1 MRTKFFEKIKVVLKW
16 IRNHKY
22 MFVTVVFLAIILV
35 IDDNNMISHMKN
47 RTLINEL
54 TNEIK
59 SMEMDSVAI
68 QTKLRLY
75 TENDSDVIGDE
86 ARKRGLL
93 KAGED
98 AFIIK

>member
-1 MRTKFFEKIKVVLKW
+1 MHLVLDKLKVLGRW
-16 IRNHKY
+16 IAGHKY
-22 MFVTVVFLAIILV
+22 LFVTIVFLLIIV
-35 IDDNNMISHMKN
+35 VVDDNNMISHMKN

-59 SMEMDSVAI
+59 SMEMDSAVI